1 MICRLFLS
9 KKIKKMVEQMLPA
22 ERKSQILKYIQR
34 EKAVKTEDLSKYFD
48 VHEATIRRD
57 LTFLEQENKIKR
69 THGGVVLNEEVFS
82 EPHFDERESSLF
94 EEKKRIGVK
103 AASFINDGDSI
114 ILDSGTTTK
123 QIAEAIKDR
132 SNITVITND
141 IHIAALLTRS
151 SVKVVV
157 TGGILFSE
165 NFILNGEITNQTLSK
180 LNVTKAFI
188 ATPALHPQ
196 KGLTHFDDTLI
207 SAKISMIR
215 AAKEIFVVTDHSKLG
230 MASLYTFG
238 EMDKIHHIIT
248 DDKIS
253 EKMEKELKE
262 RCNNVW
268 IV

>member
-1 MICRLFLS
+1 
-9 KKIKKMVEQMLPA
+9 MLPA
-22 ERKSQILKYIQR
+22 ERKTQVLKYIQR

-69 THGGVVLNEEVFS
+69 THGGVILNEEEVFS

-94 EEKKRIGVK
+94 EEKKRIGIK

-132 SNITVITND
+132 DNLTVITND

-151 SVKVVV
+151 SIKVVV
-157 TGGILFSE
+157 TGGVLFPE
-165 NFILNGEITNQTLSK
+165 NFLLNGEITNQTLSN

-188 ATPALHPQ
+188 ATPALHPD

-215 AAKEIFVVTDHSKLG
+215 AAKEIFVVADHSKLG

-238 EMDKIHHIIT
+238 EMDSINHIIT

-262 RCNNVW
+262 HCNNVW